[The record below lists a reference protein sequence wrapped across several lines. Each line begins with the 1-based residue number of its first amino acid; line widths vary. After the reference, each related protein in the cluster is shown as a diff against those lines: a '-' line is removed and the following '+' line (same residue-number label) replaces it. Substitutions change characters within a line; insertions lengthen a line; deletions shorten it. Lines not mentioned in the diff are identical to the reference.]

1 MMLHGAVQCCAC
13 FCLKTGQNQPT
24 SVIVRFIPYQFMQFD
39 IKALRNEAAEQR
51 QQTLHRKTQG
61 FNLQELHKFSK
72 LMLFKNIY
80 PDYLPLTG
88 KKTTISPYS
97 FSRGQYK
104 SSPFPECT
112 KGQYFTPVC
121 HLSFQ
126 NGWCGVM
133 NCHLLSTD
141 EYFVAT
147 GAFLN

>member
-80 PDYLPLTG
+80 PDYLPLTNER
-88 KKTTISPYS
+88 KQRFHLTVFLVASINHHL
-97 FSRGQYK
+97 
-104 SSPFPECT
+104 FPNALRDSILH
-112 KGQYFTPVC
+112 Q
-121 HLSFQ
+121 
-126 NGWCGVM
+126 
-133 NCHLLSTD
+133 
-141 EYFVAT
+141 FVT
-147 GAFLN
+147 